1 MGIAVGASLP
11 STLIVFAIST
21 AATSQILTYA
31 SPLML
36 RASPSVQPTGK
47 ASIGRQQSIGAG
59 GMRIASGGERLW
71 RQLDDDM
78 LDLALEDE
86 RHPAVFD
93 DSRPGIAADVLVLGQ
108 RVFERRRLLDLAGAG
123 FPVAATSSF

>member
-1 MGIAVGASLP
+1 
-11 STLIVFAIST
+11 
-21 AATSQILTYA
+21 
-31 SPLML
+31 
-36 RASPSVQPTGK
+36 
-47 ASIGRQQSIGAG
+47 
-59 GMRIASGGERLW
+59 MRIASGGERLW
-71 RQLDDDM
+71 RQLDDDL

-93 DSRPGIAADVLVLGQ
+93 DSRAGIAADVLVLGQ